1 MRQPPALA
9 HLGESGLTCSPTSC
23 CSSDWAPSSPGCLDS
38 GEPFWM
44 NQTVSRMNSVNWR
57 YSDCQFSV
65 TACAKLDVVR

>member
-1 MRQPPALA
+1 LSVCP
-9 HLGESGLTCSPTSC
+9 
-23 CSSDWAPSSPGCLDS
+23 PSSPGCFDS

-65 TACAKLDVVR
+65 TAWAKLDVVT